1 MGTMGKYL
9 FALLA
14 VGALFLWIYTTVGVP
29 AVHVPT
35 VATLVN
41 VPAKSAQSLP
51 ASVVAASGSYVDL
64 TGMILLDTTGGTSV
78 PFVQYVTPENKVM
91 TKQLVYAGARG
102 CATYAGDLPCVDTN
116 ESGAYPQYP
125 TGTNVRVRGLHVD
138 DRILVY
144 QIDVVTPAAG
154 A

>member
-1 MGTMGKYL
+1 MKTIRPIL

-14 VGALFLWIYTTVGVP
+14 VGALFLWIHTTVVTP
-29 AVHVPT
+29 TVKVPT
-35 VATLVN
+35 VASLVQA
-41 VPAKSAQSLP
+41 PIKSQQSLS
-51 ASVVAASGSYVDL
+51 ASVAAASGSYVDL

-78 PFVQYVTPENKVM
+78 PFVQYVTPDKKVM

-102 CATYAGDLPCVDTN
+102 CAAYAGDLPCVDTN